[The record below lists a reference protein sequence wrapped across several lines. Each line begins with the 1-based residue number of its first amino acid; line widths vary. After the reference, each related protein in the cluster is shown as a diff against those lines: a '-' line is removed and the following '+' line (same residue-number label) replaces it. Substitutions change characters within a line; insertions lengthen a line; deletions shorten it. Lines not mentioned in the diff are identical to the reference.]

1 MGSQKFFYKWL
12 IITQKHCGMILSI
25 QKIFIVLFLAKKNQ
39 NSTKLSTSDKNYL
52 K

>member
-25 QKIFIVLFLAKKNQ
+25 QKIFIVLFLAKKIKIQQ
-39 NSTKLSTSDKNYL
+39 NFQQVIKIT
-52 K
+52 

>member
-25 QKIFIVLFLAKKNQ
+25 QKNIIVLFLAKKIKIQQ
-39 NSTKLSTSDKNYL
+39 NFQQVIKIT
-52 K
+52 